1 MNAGLWGRRSPPAG
15 WVAIHGAGA
24 HGGARVEHGRGLAR
38 VRRLSIRVL
47 EARGDVPSRWSGV
60 MATRAGTLRY
70 EARATTDLARE
81 AFGGGFL
88 GFAWE
93 GELDRQP
100 VSGSG
105 FCEQRGGG
113 HAGMR

>member
-1 MNAGLWGRRSPPAG
+1 MSARLWGRRSPPAG
-15 WVAIHGAGA
+15 LAIHGAGA
-24 HGGARVEHGRGLAR
+24 HGGARVEPGRRVAR

-47 EARGDVPSRWSGV
+47 EAGGDVPSRWSGV
-60 MATRAGTLRY
+60 MATRQGTLRY
-70 EARATTDLARE
+70 EARAATDMSRE

-88 GFAWE
+88 GFTWE

-113 HAGMR
+113 RGGMR